1 MDFDR
6 ELLVQA
12 SRGIASIRTYNWD
25 QPWVTLGRFQDPKSA
40 LVGADV
46 PFSIRP
52 TGGSAVLHGHD
63 VTVSIALPVPWLGFG
78 RTRSVREAYRAVT
91 KPILLS
97 LQSCGVA
104 AVLAEDAGFIE
115 SNRIADCF
123 ASKSRND
130 IISLESG
137 SKICGCAQV
146 LDRQGYLLQASI
158 PYEEPDEVP
167 SSWIKDY
174 SILPIAPWNYLEF
187 PEKFFSIFESWVME
201 MVGNLES

>member
-1 MDFDR
+1 MDCDR
-6 ELLVQA
+6 KLLLLA
-12 SRGIASIRTYNWD
+12 SSGISLIRIYNWM
-25 QPWVTLGRFQDPKSA
+25 QPWVTLGRFQDPESA
-40 LVGADV
+40 LIGANV
-46 PFSIRP
+46 PYSIRP

-63 VTVSIALPVPWLGFG
+63 ITVSIALPLAVLNLG

-97 LQSCGVA
+97 LRSCGVSA
-104 AVLAEDAGFIE
+104 TLAEDAGIIE

-158 PYEEPDEVP
+158 PYKEPEEVP
-167 SSWIKDY
+167 SSWINGY
-174 SILPIAPWNYLEF
+174 SIHEISPWNYVAF
-187 PEKFFSIFESWVME
+187 PEKFVSIFESWVKE
-201 MVGNLES
+201 MVEKLEQ